1 MSVLESIRVALQGLA
16 ANKLRSSLTMLGI
29 VIGVGAVIALL
40 ALGEGT
46 QAAVTEEIQGIGS
59 NLIFIMPGSEEGHGP
74 GVTTTVADTL
84 TLADAEAIAAPGN
97 SSTAL
102 RRGSGQGSGNR
113 VPGVL
118 AVAPEF
124 NNSADVVYGS
134 ESVNATITGTTSDY
148 PLVRSSSPEMGEFF
162 TEQHNATMAR
172 VVVLGHQTA
181 EDLFGGSDPLGRTIK
196 ITPSTAP
203 SAGSVQSSGQSS
215 VHFRVIGVMEEKGG
229 GMAGNADSTVFIPL
243 STAQRKLFG
252 GRATSGTGWKVSS
265 INVSLVSEDYM
276 DMATDEIT
284 LLLRQQ
290 HKIQP
295 GEDDDF
301 SVMSQEDILS
311 MAEQITGILTIFL
324 GAIAA
329 ISLLV
334 GGIGIMNIMLVS
346 VTERT
351 REIGIRKAVGAKRR
365 DILMQFLVEA
375 VVLSVI
381 GGLLGI
387 LLGTG
392 IAILVER
399 SGLMTTVISSEAI
412 LLATGFSVAVG
423 LFFGIYPSMRAARLH
438 PIEALRYE

>member
-46 QAAVTEEIQGIGS
+46 QAAITEEIQGIGS
-59 NLIFIMPGSEEGHGP
+59 NLIFITPGSEEGHGP
-74 GVTTTVADTL
+74 GATRSVADTL
-84 TLADAEAIAAPGN
+84 TLADAEAIAAPG
-97 SSTAL
+97 S
-102 RRGSGQGSGNR
+102 

-124 NNSADVVYGS
+124 NNNADVIYGS
-134 ESVNATITGTTSDY
+134 ESVNATITGTTPDY

-162 TEQHNATMAR
+162 TQQQMTTMAR
-172 VVVLGHQTA
+172 VAVLGHQTA

-196 ITPSTAP
+196 INR
-203 SAGSVQSSGQSS
+203 

-229 GMAGNADSTVFIPL
+229 GMGGSADSTVYIPIT
-243 STAQRKLFG
+243 TAQRKLFG
-252 GRATSGTGWKVSS
+252 GRATSGTSWKVSS
-265 INVSLVSEDYM
+265 INVALVSEDYM
-276 DMATDEIT
+276 DPATDEIT

-365 DILMQFLVEA
+365 DILMQFLIEA
-375 VVLSVI
+375 IVLSVI

-387 LLGTG
+387 LLGAG
-392 IAILVER
+392 IAILVEQ
-399 SGLMTTVISSEAI
+399 SGLMTTVVSADAV

>member
-1 MSVLESIRVALQGLA
+1 MSVIESIRVALQGLA

-46 QAAVTEEIQGIGS
+46 QAAVTEEIQSIGS
-59 NLIFIMPGSEEGHGP
+59 NLIFITPGSEEGHGP
-74 GVTTTVADTL
+74 MATTTTADTL
-84 TLADAEAIAAPGN
+84 SLADAEAIAAPGN
-97 SSTAL
+97 PSTTL
-102 RRGSGQGSGNR
+102 RQGSGQGSGPR

-124 NNSADVVYGS
+124 SNSADVVYGS
-134 ESVNATITGTTSDY
+134 ESVNTTITGTTPDY

-162 TEQHNATMAR
+162 TKQQMTTMAR
-172 VVVLGHQTA
+172 VAVLGHQTA
-181 EDLFGGSDPLGRTIK
+181 EDLFGGSDPLGRTVK
-196 ITPSTAP
+196 INR
-203 SAGSVQSSGQSS
+203 
-215 VHFRVIGVMEEKGG
+215 VHFRVIGVIEEKGG
-229 GMAGNADSTVFIPL
+229 GMGGNVDRTVFIPIT
-243 STAQRKLFG
+243 TAQRKLFG
-252 GRATSGTGWKVSS
+252 GRATSGTSWKVST
-265 INVSLVSEDYM
+265 INVALVSEETM
-276 DMATDEIT
+276 DAATDEIT
-284 LLLRQQ
+284 WLLRQR

-301 SVMSQEDILS
+301 SVMSQEDLLS
-311 MAEQITGILTIFL
+311 TLEQITGILTIFL

-365 DILMQFLVEA
+365 DVLMQFLIEA

-387 LLGTG
+387 LLGAG
-392 IAILVER
+392 IATLVEQ
-399 SGLMTTVISSEAI
+399 SGLMTTVVSAEAV

>member
-1 MSVLESIRVALQGLA
+1 MSVYESIRVALQGLA

-46 QAAVTEEIQGIGS
+46 QAAITEEIQGIGS

-74 GVTTTVADTL
+74 GATRSVADTL
-84 TLADAEAIAAPGN
+84 TLADAEAIAASGN
-97 SSTAL
+97 PST
-102 RRGSGQGSGNR
+102 GSGHR
-113 VPGVL
+113 IPGVV

-124 NNSADVVYGS
+124 NNNADVVYGS
-134 ESVNATITGTTSDY
+134 ESVNATITGTTPDY
-148 PLVRSSSPEMGEFF
+148 PLVRSSLPETGEFF
-162 TEQHNATMAR
+162 TQQQMTTMAR
-172 VVVLGHQTA
+172 VAVLGHQAA

-196 ITPSTAP
+196 INR
-203 SAGSVQSSGQSS
+203 

-229 GMAGNADSTVFIPL
+229 GMGGSVDNTVFIPI

-252 GRATSGTGWKVSS
+252 GRATSGTSWKVSS
-265 INVSLVSEDYM
+265 INVALVSEETM
-276 DMATDEIT
+276 DAATDEIT

-311 MAEQITGILTIFL
+311 MAEQITSILTIFL

-365 DILMQFLVEA
+365 DILMQFLIEA
-375 VVLSVI
+375 IVLSVI

-392 IAILVER
+392 IAILVEQ
-399 SGLMTTVISSEAI
+399 SELMTTVISAEAM

>member
-1 MSVLESIRVALQGLA
+1 MSVIESIRAALQGLA

-46 QAAVTEEIQGIGS
+46 QAAITEEIQGIGS
-59 NLIFIMPGSEEGHGP
+59 NLIFIMPGRLEGHGA
-74 GVTTTVADTL
+74 GATTTTAADTL
-84 TLADAEAIAAPGN
+84 TLADAEAIADPDN
-97 SSTAL
+97 I
-102 RRGSGQGSGNR
+102 
-113 VPGVL
+113 PGVL
-118 AVAPEF
+118 AVAPVF
-124 NNSADVVYGS
+124 NNNAEVAYGS
-134 ESVNATITGTTSDY
+134 ESVNTTISGTTPDY
-148 PLVRSSSPEMGEFF
+148 PLVRNSFPETGEFF
-162 TEQHNATMAR
+162 TEQHETSMAR
-172 VVVLGHQTA
+172 VAVLGHQTA
-181 EDLFGGSDPLGRTIK
+181 EDLFGDNDPIGRTIK
-196 ITPSTAP
+196 ITPST
-203 SAGSVQSSGQSS
+203 SSGQAPSTGS
-215 VHFRVIGVMEEKGG
+215 GQAPSTGSGQSRVHFRVIGVMEEKGG
-229 GMAGNADSTVFIPL
+229 GPAGNVDDAIFIPI

-252 GRATSGTGWKVSS
+252 GRATSGTSWKVSS
-265 INVSLVSEDYM
+265 INVTLVSEDYM
-276 DMATDEIT
+276 GAATDEIT

-295 GEDDDF
+295 GDDDDF

-311 MAEQITGILTIFL
+311 MAEQVTGILTIFL

-365 DILMQFLVEA
+365 DILLQFLVEA
-375 VVLSVI
+375 VVLSAI

-387 LLGTG
+387 LLGAG
-392 IAILVER
+392 IATLVER
-399 SGLMTTVISSEAI
+399 SGLMTTVVSAEAV

>member
-40 ALGEGT
+40 ALGQGT

-59 NLIFIMPGSEEGHGP
+59 NLIFITPGSEEGHGP
-74 GVTTTVADTL
+74 MATRSAADTL
-84 TLADAEAIAAPGN
+84 TLADAEAIAAPGI
-97 SSTAL
+97 
-102 RRGSGQGSGNR
+102 

-124 NNSADVVYGS
+124 NNSTDVIYGS
-134 ESVNATITGTTSDY
+134 ESVNATITGTTPDY
-148 PLVRSSSPEMGEFF
+148 PLVRNSFLETGEFF
-162 TEQHNATMAR
+162 TEQNSTTMAR
-172 VVVLGHQTA
+172 VAVLGHQTA

-196 ITPSTAP
+196 INR
-203 SAGSVQSSGQSS
+203 

-229 GMAGNADSTVFIPL
+229 GPAGNVDDSVFIPI

-252 GRATSGTGWKVSS
+252 GRATSGTSWKVSS
-265 INVSLVSEDYM
+265 INVSLVSEETM
-276 DMATDEIT
+276 DAATDEIT

-381 GGLLGI
+381 GGLLGV
-387 LLGTG
+387 LLGMG

-399 SGLMTTVISSEAI
+399 SGLMTTVISSQAI

-423 LFFGIYPSMRAARLH
+423 LFFGIYPSVRAARLH

>member
-1 MSVLESIRVALQGLA
+1 MNVIESIRVALQGLS

-29 VIGVGAVIALL
+29 IIGVGAVIALL
-40 ALGEGT
+40 ALGEGA
-46 QAAVTEEIQGIGS
+46 QAAITEEIQGIGS
-59 NLIFIMPGSEEGHGP
+59 NLIFIMPGRLEGHGP
-74 GVTTTVADTL
+74 GATTTAADTL
-84 TLADAEAIAAPGN
+84 TLADAEAIADPGN
-97 SSTAL
+97 PST
-102 RRGSGQGSGNR
+102 GSGPR
-113 VPGVL
+113 VSGVL

-124 NNSADVVYGS
+124 SNSAEVVYGS
-134 ESVNATITGTTSDY
+134 ESVNATVTGTTPDY
-148 PLVRSSSPEMGEFF
+148 PLVRSSSPEAGEFF
-162 TEQHNATMAR
+162 TEQHNTTMAR
-172 VVVLGHQTA
+172 VAVLGHQTA

-203 SAGSVQSSGQSS
+203 SAGSGQSR

-229 GMAGNADSTVFIPL
+229 GMGGSVDNAVFIPI

-252 GRATSGTGWKVSS
+252 GRATSGTSWKVSS
-265 INVSLVSEDYM
+265 INVALVSEDYM
-276 DMATDEIT
+276 DAATDEIT

-290 HKIQP
+290 HKIQS
-295 GEDDDF
+295 GDDDDF

-311 MAEQITGILTIFL
+311 MAEQVTGILTIFL

-365 DILMQFLVEA
+365 DILLQFLVEA

-387 LLGTG
+387 LLGAG
-392 IAILVER
+392 IAILVEQ
-399 SGLMTTVISSEAI
+399 SGLMTTVISTESV

>member
-1 MSVLESIRVALQGLA
+1 MNVIESIRVALQGLA

-46 QAAVTEEIQGIGS
+46 QAAVTEEIQSIGS
-59 NLIFIMPGSEEGHGP
+59 NLIFIVPGSRVEGHGP
-74 GVTTTVADTL
+74 MVTGNVPATL
-84 TLADAEAIAAPGN
+84 TLADAEAIATPDN
-97 SSTAL
+97 
-102 RRGSGQGSGNR
+102 

-118 AVAPEF
+118 AVAPVF
-124 NNSADVVYGS
+124 NNSAEVAYGS
-134 ESVNATITGTTSDY
+134 ESVNTTITGTTPDY
-148 PLVRSSSPEMGEFF
+148 SLVRNSFPETGEFF
-162 TEQHNATMAR
+162 TKQQMTTMSR
-172 VVVLGHQTA
+172 VAVLGHQTA
-181 EDLFGGSDPLGRTIK
+181 EDLFGDSDPLGRTIK
-196 ITPSTAP
+196 INPST
-203 SAGSVQSSGQSS
+203 GSGQSR
-215 VHFRVIGVMEEKGG
+215 VHFRVIGVMEEKGMG
-229 GMAGNADSTVFIPL
+229 PAGNQDDAVFIPIT
-243 STAQRKLFG
+243 TAQRKLFG
-252 GRATSGTGWKVSS
+252 GRAVSGMSWKVST
-265 INVSLVSEDYM
+265 INVSLVSEDDM
-276 DMATDEIT
+276 DAATDEII
-284 LLLRQQ
+284 LLLRQR

-295 GEDDDF
+295 GDDDDF

-311 MAEQITGILTIFL
+311 TLEQITDILTIFL

-365 DILMQFLVEA
+365 DILMQFLIES

-387 LLGTG
+387 LLGAG
-392 IAILVER
+392 IATLVER
-399 SGLMTTVISSEAI
+399 SGLLTTVVSADAV

>member
-40 ALGEGT
+40 ALGQGT

-59 NLIFIMPGSEEGHGP
+59 NLIFIMPGSEEGHRP
-74 GVTTTVADTL
+74 GAMRSVADTL
-84 TLADAEAIAAPGN
+84 TLADAKAIAAPDI
-97 SSTAL
+97 
-102 RRGSGQGSGNR
+102 

-134 ESVNATITGTTSDY
+134 ESVNATITGTTPDY
-148 PLVRSSSPEMGEFF
+148 PLVRSSSLEMGEFF
-162 TEQHNATMAR
+162 TEQHSTTMAR
-172 VVVLGHQTA
+172 VAVLGHQTA

-196 ITPSTAP
+196 INPST
-203 SAGSVQSSGQSS
+203 GSGQSS

-229 GMAGNADSTVFIPL
+229 GMAGNADSTVFIPI

-252 GRATSGTGWKVSS
+252 GRATSGTSWKVSS

-276 DMATDEIT
+276 DAATDEIT

-301 SVMSQEDILS
+301 SVMSQEDILN

-365 DILMQFLVEA
+365 DILRQFLIEA

-399 SGLMTTVISSEAI
+399 SGLMTTVVSADAV

>member
-40 ALGEGT
+40 ALGQGT

-74 GVTTTVADTL
+74 GATRSVADTL
-84 TLADAEAIAAPGN
+84 TLADAEAIAA
-97 SSTAL
+97 L
-102 RRGSGQGSGNR
+102 DI

-134 ESVNATITGTTSDY
+134 ESVNATITGTTPDY
-148 PLVRSSSPEMGEFF
+148 PLVRSSSLEMGEFF
-162 TEQHNATMAR
+162 TEQHSTTMAR
-172 VVVLGHQTA
+172 VAVLGHQTA

-196 ITPSTAP
+196 INPLT
-203 SAGSVQSSGQSS
+203 GSGQSS

-229 GMAGNADSTVFIPL
+229 GMAGNADSTVFIPI

-252 GRATSGTGWKVSS
+252 GRATSGTSWKVSS
-265 INVSLVSEDYM
+265 INVSLVSEETM
-276 DMATDEIT
+276 DAATDEIT

-311 MAEQITGILTIFL
+311 MAEQITSILTIFL

-365 DILMQFLVEA
+365 DILRQFLIEA

-387 LLGTG
+387 LLGAG
-392 IAILVER
+392 IAILVEQ
-399 SGLMTTVISSEAI
+399 SGLMTTVVSADAV

-423 LFFGIYPSMRAARLH
+423 LFFGIYPSMRAARLP

>member
-1 MSVLESIRVALQGLA
+1 MMSVYESIRVAFQGLA
-16 ANKLRSSLTMLGI
+16 ANKLRSGLTMLGI
-29 VIGVGAVIALL
+29 IIGVGAVIALL

-46 QAAVTEEIQGIGS
+46 QAAVTEEIQSIGS
-59 NLIFIMPGSEEGHGP
+59 NLIFVMPGRMEGHGP
-74 GVTTTVADTL
+74 MAAKVTADTL
-84 TLADAEAIAAPGN
+84 TLADAEAIADPG
-97 SSTAL
+97 SI
-102 RRGSGQGSGNR
+102 
-113 VPGVL
+113 PGVL

-124 NNSADVVYGS
+124 SNSADVAYGN
-134 ESVNATITGTTSDY
+134 EGIKTTVKGTTSGY
-148 PLVRSSSPEMGEFF
+148 PLVRSSFPEKGEFF
-162 TEQHNATMAR
+162 TEQHGASLAR
-172 VVVLGHQTA
+172 VAVLGHQTA
-181 EDLFGGSDPLGRTIK
+181 EDLFGGSDPLGRTIR
-196 ITPSTAP
+196 INRI
-203 SAGSVQSSGQSS
+203 
-215 VHFRVIGVMEEKGG
+215 HFRVIGVMEEKGG
-229 GMAGNADSTVFIPL
+229 GMGGNQDDVVFIPIT
-243 STAQRKLFG
+243 TAQRKLFG
-252 GRATSGTGWKVSS
+252 GRVTSGTSWKVST
-265 INVSLVSEDYM
+265 INVALVSEDYM
-276 DMATDEIT
+276 GVATDEIT
-284 LLLRQQ
+284 VLLRQR
-290 HKIQP
+290 HRIRP
-295 GEDDDF
+295 GDDDDF
-301 SVMSQEDILS
+301 SVISQEDVLS
-311 MAEQITGILTIFL
+311 MAEQITGILTVFL

-387 LLGTG
+387 LLGAS

-399 SGLMTTVISSEAI
+399 SGLMTTVVSAEAM

>member
-1 MSVLESIRVALQGLA
+1 MSVIESIRVALQGLA

-46 QAAVTEEIQGIGS
+46 QAAITEEIQGIGS

-74 GVTTTVADTL
+74 GATRSVVDTL

-97 SSTAL
+97 
-102 RRGSGQGSGNR
+102 
-113 VPGVL
+113 VPGVV

-124 NNSADVVYGS
+124 NNNADVVYGN
-134 ESVNATITGTTSDY
+134 ESVNATITGTTPDY
-148 PLVRSSSPEMGEFF
+148 PLVRSSPPEMGEFF
-162 TEQHNATMAR
+162 TQQQMTTMAR
-172 VVVLGHQTA
+172 VAVLGHQTA

-196 ITPSTAP
+196 INPSTAP
-203 SAGSVQSSGQSS
+203 STGSGQGSGQSS

-229 GMAGNADSTVFIPL
+229 GMGGSVDNTVFIPI

-252 GRATSGTGWKVSS
+252 GRATSGTSWKVSS
-265 INVSLVSEDYM
+265 INVSLVSEETM
-276 DMATDEIT
+276 DAATDEIT
-284 LLLRQQ
+284 WLLRQR

-301 SVMSQEDILS
+301 SVMSQEDILG

-365 DILMQFLVEA
+365 DILMQFLIEA

-387 LLGTG
+387 LLGAG
-392 IAILVER
+392 IAVLVEQ
-399 SGLMTTVISSEAI
+399 SGLMTTVISAEAM

>member
-40 ALGEGT
+40 ALGQGT

-74 GVTTTVADTL
+74 GATRSVADTL
-84 TLADAEAIAAPGN
+84 TLADAEAIAAPDI
-97 SSTAL
+97 
-102 RRGSGQGSGNR
+102 

-134 ESVNATITGTTSDY
+134 ESVNATITGTTPDY
-148 PLVRSSSPEMGEFF
+148 PLVRSSSLEMGEFF
-162 TEQHNATMAR
+162 TEQHSTTMAR
-172 VVVLGHQTA
+172 VAVLGHQTA

-196 ITPSTAP
+196 INPST
-203 SAGSVQSSGQSS
+203 GSGQSS

-229 GMAGNADSTVFIPL
+229 GMAGNADSTIFIPI

-252 GRATSGTGWKVSS
+252 GRATSGTSWKVSS

-276 DMATDEIT
+276 NAATDEIT

-311 MAEQITGILTIFL
+311 MAEQITSILTIFL

-365 DILMQFLVEA
+365 DILRQFLIEA

-387 LLGTG
+387 LLGAG
-392 IAILVER
+392 IAILVEQ
-399 SGLMTTVISSEAI
+399 SGLMTTVVSADAV

-423 LFFGIYPSMRAARLH
+423 LFFGIYPSMRAARLP

>member
-1 MSVLESIRVALQGLA
+1 MNVTESIRVALQGLS

-46 QAAVTEEIQGIGS
+46 QAAITEEIQSMGS
-59 NLIFIMPGSEEGHGP
+59 NLITVIPGRLEGQHGP
-74 GVTTTVADTL
+74 GGGTSNVIASL
-84 TLADAEAIAAPGN
+84 TLADAEAIATPG
-97 SSTAL
+97 SV
-102 RRGSGQGSGNR
+102 SGM
-113 VPGVL
+113 L
-118 AVAPEF
+118 AVVPEF
-124 NNSADVVYGS
+124 NNNADVVYG
-134 ESVNATITGTTSDY
+134 EEKVNVSIKGTTPDY
-148 PLVRSSSPEMGEFF
+148 VLAHNSSPEIGEFF
-162 TEQHNATMAR
+162 TEQHHTTVSR
-172 VVVLGHQTA
+172 VAVLGHQTA
-181 EDLFGGSDPLGRTIK
+181 EDLFGDSDPLGRTIK
-196 ITPSTAP
+196 ITPATAP
-203 SAGSVQSSGQSS
+203 STGSGQGSGQSR
-215 VHFRVIGVMEEKGG
+215 VHFRVIGVMEEEGG
-229 GMAGNADSTVFIPL
+229 GMGFSVDEVVFIPL
-243 STAQRKLFG
+243 TTAQRKLFG
-252 GRATSGTGWKVSS
+252 GRAASGTSWEVSS
-265 INVSLVSEDYM
+265 IAVTLASEDHM
-276 DMATDEIT
+276 DAAVDDIT
-284 LLLRQQ
+284 WILRQQ
-290 HKIQP
+290 HDLKP

-301 SVMSQEDILS
+301 SVLSQKDLLS
-311 MAEQITGILTIFL
+311 TVEQVTGILTIFL

-392 IAILVER
+392 IAILVEQ
-399 SGLMTTVISSEAI
+399 SGLMTTVVSADAV
-412 LLATGFSVAVG
+412 LLATSFSVAVG

>member
-1 MSVLESIRVALQGLA
+1 MSVYESVRIALQGLA

-46 QAAVTEEIQGIGS
+46 RAAITEEIQSIGS
-59 NLIFIMPGSEEGHGP
+59 NLITVIPGRLEGQHGP
-74 GVTTTVADTL
+74 GGGTSNAIASL

-97 SSTAL
+97 V
-102 RRGSGQGSGNR
+102 SGM
-113 VPGVL
+113 L
-118 AVAPEF
+118 AVVPEF
-124 NNSADVVYGS
+124 NNNADVVYGD
-134 ESVNATITGTTSDY
+134 ENVNVSIKGTTSDY
-148 PLVRSSSPEMGEFF
+148 LLAHNSSPEIGEFF
-162 TEQHNATMAR
+162 TEQHNTTVSR
-172 VVVLGHQTA
+172 VAVLGHQTA

-196 ITPSTAP
+196 INR
-203 SAGSVQSSGQSS
+203 
-215 VHFRVIGVMEEKGG
+215 VHFRVIGVMEEEGG
-229 GMAGNADSTVFIPL
+229 GMGFSADEVVFIPL
-243 STAQRKLFG
+243 TTAQRKLFG
-252 GRATSGTGWKVSS
+252 GRATSGTSWEVSS
-265 INVSLVSEDYM
+265 IAVTLASEETM
-276 DMATDEIT
+276 DAAVDDIT
-284 LLLRQQ
+284 WLLRQQ
-290 HKIQP
+290 HKLKP
-295 GEDDDF
+295 GENDDF
-301 SVMSQEDILS
+301 SVMSQKDLLS
-311 MAEQITGILTIFL
+311 TVEQVTGILTIFL

-387 LLGTG
+387 LLGAG
-392 IAILVER
+392 IATLVER
-399 SGLMTTVISSEAI
+399 SGLMTTVVSAEAV

>member
-1 MSVLESIRVALQGLA
+1 MSVIESIRVALQGLA

-46 QAAVTEEIQGIGS
+46 QAAVTEEIEGIGS

-74 GVTTTVADTL
+74 GATRSVADTL
-84 TLADAEAIAAPGN
+84 TLADAEAIAAPGSPST
-97 SSTAL
+97 SS
-102 RRGSGQGSGNR
+102 GHR

-124 NNSADVVYGS
+124 NNNADVVYGS
-134 ESVNATITGTTSDY
+134 ESVNATITGTTPDY

-162 TEQHNATMAR
+162 TEQHNTTMAR
-172 VVVLGHQTA
+172 VAVLGHQTA
-181 EDLFGGSDPLGRTIK
+181 EDLFGGSDSLGRTIK
-196 ITPSTAP
+196 INPST
-203 SAGSVQSSGQSS
+203 GSGQSS

-229 GMAGNADSTVFIPL
+229 GMAGNADSTVFIPI

-252 GRATSGTGWKVSS
+252 GRATSGTSWKVSS
-265 INVSLVSEDYM
+265 INVSLVSEETM
-276 DMATDEIT
+276 DAATDEIT

-290 HKIQP
+290 HKIRP

-387 LLGTG
+387 LLGAG
-392 IAILVER
+392 IAILVEQ
-399 SGLMTTVISSEAI
+399 SGLMTTVISAEAM

>member
-1 MSVLESIRVALQGLA
+1 MSVIESIRVALQGLA

-46 QAAVTEEIQGIGS
+46 QAAITEEIQGIGS

-74 GVTTTVADTL
+74 GVTRSVADTL
-84 TLADAEAIAAPGN
+84 TLADAEAIAASGN
-97 SSTAL
+97 PST
-102 RRGSGQGSGNR
+102 GSGHR
-113 VPGVL
+113 IPGVV

-124 NNSADVVYGS
+124 NNNADVVYGS
-134 ESVNATITGTTSDY
+134 ESVNATITGTTPDY
-148 PLVRSSSPEMGEFF
+148 PLVRSSPPETGEFF
-162 TEQHNATMAR
+162 TQQQMTTMAR
-172 VVVLGHQTA
+172 VAVLGHQTA
-181 EDLFGGSDPLGRTIK
+181 EDLFGGSDPLERTIK
-196 ITPSTAP
+196 INR
-203 SAGSVQSSGQSS
+203 

-229 GMAGNADSTVFIPL
+229 GMGGSVDNTIFIPI

-252 GRATSGTGWKVSS
+252 GRTASGTSWKVSS
-265 INVSLVSEDYM
+265 INVALVSEETM
-276 DMATDEIT
+276 DAATDEIT

-311 MAEQITGILTIFL
+311 MAEQITSILTIFL

-365 DILMQFLVEA
+365 DILMQFLIEA
-375 VVLSVI
+375 IVLSVI

-392 IAILVER
+392 IAVLVEQ
-399 SGLMTTVISSEAI
+399 SELMTTVVSAEAM